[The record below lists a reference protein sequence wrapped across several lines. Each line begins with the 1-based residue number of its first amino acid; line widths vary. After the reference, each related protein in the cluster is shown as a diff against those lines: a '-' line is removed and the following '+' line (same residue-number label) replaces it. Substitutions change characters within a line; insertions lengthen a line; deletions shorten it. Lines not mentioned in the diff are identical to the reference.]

1 MLKTFKKFYFMIKLG
16 YKYIPIFKNLYL
28 HPYITLQSKLKQLSQ
43 KRQEY
48 SNSVLDLLNLD
59 IKLIGE
65 FPKQNNVIYTIN
77 HRSLLD
83 IIVMEYLFS
92 KHNKAGTWIAKQEL
106 FDAFYGD
113 FFKHSGII
121 GIDLENKKGL
131 LKFFKEIKNIF
142 SNVNDFNLYI
152 FPEGERNK
160 TDELLKFQSG
170 ASKIAKANN
179 LKVVPVYIEEQL
191 EKVFQ
196 EAPFKEKK
204 TIHVYVGDFI
214 SEKNLEQ
221 EYKEFVKQRLKNGNS
236 ITR

>member
-1 MLKTFKKFYFMIKLG
+1 MLKNFKKFLFMIKLG
-16 YKYIPIFKNLYL
+16 YKYIPTFKSIYL
-28 HPYITLQSKLKQLSQ
+28 NPFITLQSKLKQLSQ

-59 IKLIGE
+59 VKVIGT
-65 FPKQNNVIYTIN
+65 FPEENNVIYTIN

-83 IIVMEYLFS
+83 IIVMEHVFS
-92 KHNKAGTWIAKQEL
+92 KNNKAGTWIAKQEL
-106 FDAFYGD
+106 FEAFYGD

-121 GIDLENKKGL
+121 GIDLENKRGL

-142 SNVNDFNLYI
+142 SKVDDFNLYI

-170 ASKIAKANN
+170 ASKIAKANK
-179 LKVVPVYIEEQL
+179 LKVIPIFIDEKLEQ
-191 EKVFQ
+191 VFK

-214 SEKNLEQ
+214 SEKNLEE
-221 EYKEFVKQRLKNGNS
+221 EYRSFVKKSKDKNEK
-236 ITR
+236 